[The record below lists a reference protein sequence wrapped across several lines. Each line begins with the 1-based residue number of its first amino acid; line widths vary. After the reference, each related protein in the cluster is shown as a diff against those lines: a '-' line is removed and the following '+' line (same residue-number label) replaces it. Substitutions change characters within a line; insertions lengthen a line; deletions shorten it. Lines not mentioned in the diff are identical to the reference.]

1 MRKSRSWR
9 VRRRHSCEDARETE
23 TTEESPRARR
33 SKPASTRPDDWTWA
47 DPKALKVNPE
57 FQRLIPLQSRGEY
70 LALSESI
77 QAEGCR
83 DPLLVWKGH
92 NIVLDGHTRRDLC
105 IEHEK
110 KVKVREIELADE
122 KAAVEFI
129 LQIQRQRRNLTAEAM
144 SYFRG
149 ADYNAVKQLHGGNR
163 RGRRPR
169 DQSDT
174 LVKTAVR
181 LAEKY
186 GVSEMTIKRDG
197 VFAKV
202 IDKIVTDYGDPEI
215 KRKLLGAD
223 VKLTHGLARHV
234 AQNAARGAE
243 SRRGAVGRV
252 GRVARAKKEKASS
265 ARQPKEV
272 AQSLVTRLKA
282 KGDEHAL
289 AVLEQMARLL
299 GREVSEKPSEK

>member
-1 MRKSRSWR
+1 MKTQ
-9 VRRRHSCEDARETE
+9 E
-23 TTEESPRARR
+23 
-33 SKPASTRPDDWTWA
+33 KPKRPKKAPEKPDSGDWTWA
-47 DPKALKVNPE
+47 EPKSLKVKPE

-70 LALSESI
+70 LALSESVK
-77 QAEGCR
+77 ADGCR
-83 DPLLVWKGH
+83 DPLLVWKGR

-105 IEHEK
+105 IEHK
-110 KVKVREIELADE
+110 QKVKVHEVELPDE
-122 KAAVEFI
+122 KAATEFI
-129 LQIQRQRRNLTAEAM
+129 LQIQRQRRNLTREAM

-149 ADYNAVKQLHGGNR
+149 VEYNATKGQHGGDR

-169 DQSDT
+169 DQSGP
-174 LVKTAVR
+174 LVKTSVR

-186 GVSEMTIKRDG
+186 GVSAMTIKRDG

-202 IDKIVTDYGDPEI
+202 IDKIVDEYGDPEV

-223 VKLTHGLARHV
+223 VRLTHGLARMLLRKPPEERKADV
-234 AQNAARGAE
+234 RQLVDTGELPRT
-243 SRRGAVGRV
+243 
-252 GRVARAKKEKASS
+252 KKERIA

-272 AQSLVTRLKA
+272 ALSLVTRLKT

-299 GREVSEKPSEK
+299 GREVSEKASGS